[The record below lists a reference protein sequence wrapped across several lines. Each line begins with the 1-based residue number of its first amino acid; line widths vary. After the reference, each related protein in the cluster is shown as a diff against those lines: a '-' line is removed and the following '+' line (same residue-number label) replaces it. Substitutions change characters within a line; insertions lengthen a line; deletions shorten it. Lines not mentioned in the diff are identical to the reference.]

1 MSLWR
6 KKRGIVV
13 GKIVVLLGVPGVGK
27 GTQARML
34 QEKFNWPQ
42 ISTGD
47 ILRRM
52 AKSDTPLG
60 REIRQTQ
67 AAGKLV
73 SDEILADVVRAR
85 TSEEDCKDGYILD
98 GYPRTLKQAE
108 QIEKL
113 AKEQKRDI
121 VIVSLDLDHDLLLK
135 RLTGRRTCS
144 SCGEIYNV
152 HFKPPKQEGVCDR
165 DQGVLTQRADD
176 KPEAIEKRLEEY
188 HQKTADVV
196 DHYTKSNRLI
206 SVDGSKEL
214 EEVFKELS
222 RVVGA

>member
-1 MSLWR
+1 
-6 KKRGIVV
+6 VA
-13 GKIVVLLGVPGVGK
+13 GKIVVLLGGPGVGK

-47 ILRRM
+47 ILRQM

-60 REIRQTQ
+60 HEIRQTQ

-85 TSEEDCKDGYILD
+85 TSEEDCKGGYILD

-108 QIEKL
+108 QLEQL
-113 AKEQKRDI
+113 AKEQNRD
-121 VIVSLDLDHDLLLK
+121 VVKVSLDVDHDLLLK

-144 SCGEIYNV
+144 TCGEIYNV
-152 HFKPPKQEGVCDR
+152 HFKPPRQEGVCDI
-165 DQGVLTQRADD
+165 DQGTLTQRADD
-176 KPEAIEKRLEEY
+176 RPEAIEKRLEEY

-196 DHYTKSNRLI
+196 DHYTKKKELI
-206 SVDGSKEL
+206 SVDGSKEP
-214 EEVFKELS
+214 EEVFKDLS
-222 RVVGA
+222 RAVGA